1 MGDRPQSESLNPQ
14 GIVKMKK
21 LILPVLLAGTLT
33 AEAKIEFGHPFADDM
48 VLQRDL
54 PVRIWGTA
62 DAGEKVK
69 VSFAGQTTEAV
80 ADVRG
85 DWRVELQPLTAS
97 AEPRT
102 LTVSSAD
109 QAEVVAVT
117 NVLVGEVWFASG
129 QSNMEMSLT
138 GVQTRYRDAQGR
150 LVSQWT
156 KRPEVRFVHVPP
168 AMGRTPER
176 HSAMRAVWKPVSPEN
191 VQFSALAWYYAVE
204 LQAALNVPVG
214 IVCGAVGGSR
224 IQPFIPKEGFAAA
237 GLDVTQE
244 TDPCSKWNRMINPW
258 TPMTMRGVIW
268 YQGCS
273 NIAEHER
280 YDRLMDALYKGWS
293 VAFENPKLHLNFVQL
308 APWGDGRIACMQE
321 TQDHYAESE
330 PNATMAV
337 INDIGNFSDIHP
349 SDKETVAK
357 RLVALALKQDYG
369 FDIKAEAPGFKAARA
384 SDDLVEVS
392 FENAEWLSDYPDKSG
407 SWCRD
412 FEIAGEDGAFV
423 PAKILNYKLMYN
435 LRGERL
441 LSCGDLIGSNVYL
454 RAEGVA
460 KPKKIRY
467 LHKSPWDSQMFNE
480 VGLPL
485 KAFEGEIAEVDS
497 KERIVWEISFMED
510 ILRAY
515 DAKFRGE
522 VSVTKYRHLV
532 RTVDGVSV
540 WTDAINAALTNG
552 AQSVRIPA
560 STEPYYIDDTL
571 IVPSRR
577 RILAE
582 GATIRLLKPCDKVL
596 LRNEK
601 AADGTRQ
608 RINRAQGDTDISIVG
623 GRWEDWQTTRTGY
636 GKSGR
641 FNDGP
646 REMGKNFYGVSA
658 LFYFGNVTRLFVRN
672 VTIVQAGGFAIQCGD
687 TEDAIFENIEFER
700 CFADGLHLNGGI
712 HRILA
717 RDLRGDVG
725 DDLVALN
732 VYDWQSSSVNF
743 GTGDTILCEKLRLR
757 SGYPAIRLQPGVYR
771 FADGSKTDCA
781 LRNVL
786 LRDVRGIN
794 CFKMYLQTPKYEIG
808 TEPEWGEVGSAENLW
823 FEDIAIDLDFPPDR
837 FGPYLQGDPVRG
849 HFGAFEIGAN
859 VDGLHL
865 VNVKANL
872 HTEQYPLAHLV
883 SVGPKSCVLKM
894 KDGKNYEVFD
904 PWVSCTVKTVELKN
918 VSYDGPAPAEE
929 IHATSFTDVNGDGRS
944 TGCGKVLSTGRKH

>member
-1 MGDRPQSESLNPQ
+1 MKRLCSL
-14 GIVKMKK
+14 
-21 LILPVLLAGTLT
+21 VLMAGVLT
-33 AEAKIEFGHPFADDM
+33 AEAKLELGYPFADNM

-69 VSFAGQTTEAV
+69 VSFADQTIEAL
-80 ADVRG
+80 ADARG
-85 DWRVELQPLTAS
+85 EWRAELRPLAAS
-97 AEPRT
+97 EEPRP
-102 LTVSSAD
+102 LTVSSVD
-109 QAEVVAVT
+109 QSETVSVS

-129 QSNMEMSLT
+129 QSNMEMKLV
-138 GVQTRYRDAQGR
+138 GDQTRYRDVQGR

-156 KRPEVRFVHVPP
+156 RRPNVRFVHIPF
-168 AMGRTPER
+168 AASRTPER
-176 HSAMRAVWKPVSPEN
+176 RSASHAAWKGISPTN
-191 VQFSALAWYYAVE
+191 VEFSALAWYYAVE

-237 GLDVTQE
+237 GLDVAQE
-244 TDPCSKWNRMINPW
+244 TDPCSKWNGMISPW
-258 TPMTMRGVIW
+258 TPMTMRGFIW

-280 YDRLMDALYKGWS
+280 YGRLMDALYKGWS
-293 VAFENPKLHLNFVQL
+293 AAFENPKLHLNFVQL
-308 APWGDGRIACMQE
+308 APWGDGRIARMQE
-321 TQDHYAESE
+321 AQDRYARSE

-337 INDIGNFSDIHP
+337 ISDNGNVSDIHP

-357 RLVALALKQDYG
+357 RLVALALKHDYG
-369 FDIKAEAPGFKAARA
+369 FDIKAEAPSFKAARA
-384 SDDLVEVS
+384 SGDLVEVS
-392 FENAEWLSDYPDKSG
+392 FKDAEWLSDYPDQSG
-407 SWCRD
+407 SWCKA
-412 FEIAGEDGAFV
+412 FELAGDDGVYV
-423 PAKILNYKLMYN
+423 PATIVNYKLMYN
-435 LRGERL
+435 LLGQRL

-467 LHKSPWDSQMFNE
+467 LHSSPWDSQMFNE

-485 KAFEGEIAEVDS
+485 KAFESEIEETDGQA
-497 KERIVWEISFMED
+497 RIVWEISFMED
-510 ILRAY
+510 VLRAME
-515 DAKFRGE
+515 AKFRGE
-522 VSVTKYRHLV
+522 VSVAKYRNLV
-532 RTVDGVSV
+532 RTVNGVSV

-552 AQSVRIPA
+552 AQVVRIPA
-560 STEPYYIDDTL
+560 SADPYYVDGSL

-582 GATIRLLKPCDKVL
+582 GATIRLLKPCDTVL

-608 RINRAQGDTDISIVG
+608 RINRTQGDTDISIEG
-623 GRWEDWQTTRTGY
+623 GRWEDWQTTRMGY

-646 REMGKNFYGVSA
+646 REIGTNFYGVSA
-658 LFYFGNVTRLFVRN
+658 LFYLGNLTRLSIRN
-672 VTIVQAGGFAIQCGD
+672 VTIVNAGGFAIQCGD
-687 TEDAIFENIEFER
+687 TADAIFENIEFQR

-712 HRILA
+712 RRVLA
-717 RDLRGDVG
+717 RDIRGDVG

-743 GTGDTILCEKLRLR
+743 GVGDTILCEKLRLR

-771 FADGSKTDCA
+771 FADGTKIDCA

-808 TEPEWGEVGSAENLW
+808 TAPEWGEVGSAQNLW
-823 FEDIAIDLDFPPDR
+823 FEDVTIDLDFPPDR
-837 FGPYLQGDPVRG
+837 FETYLKGDPLRG

-859 VDGLHL
+859 VDGLHF
-865 VNVKANL
+865 VDVRANL
-872 HTEQYPLAHLV
+872 HLEKYPLAHFV
-883 SVGPKSCVLKM
+883 SVGPKSCVWKGT
-894 KDGKNYEVFD
+894 DGKNYEVFD
-904 PWVSCTVKTVELKN
+904 PWVSCTVKNGELKN
-918 VSYDGPAPAEE
+918 VTYSGWAPAEA
-929 IHATSFTDVNGDGRS
+929 IHATSFNDVNGDGRS
-944 TGCGKVLSTGRKH
+944 SGQGKVLK